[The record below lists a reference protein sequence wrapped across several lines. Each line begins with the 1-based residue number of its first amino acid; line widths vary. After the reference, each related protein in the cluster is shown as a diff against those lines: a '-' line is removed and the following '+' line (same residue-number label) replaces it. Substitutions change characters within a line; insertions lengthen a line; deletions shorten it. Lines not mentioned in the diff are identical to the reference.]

1 MVIKVRKFHKIRY
14 RELYDGIDLFF
25 LQKDFNF
32 KYEFVVKPGANP
44 QDIQLEYEGMKG
56 LILSKG
62 NLVVSTTNGQI
73 IELKPFAYQLT
84 ANGDTIKVD
93 CNYKIKKQKTVVFSI
108 ENYNTS
114 LPLIIDPV
122 LIFSTYSGSTADNW
136 GYSATY
142 DRYGNAYSGGNVF
155 NIGYPTTLGA
165 YQINYGGGSCDIA
178 ISKFDALGSFLHF
191 STYLGGS
198 GTDIPHSLIV
208 NSNDE
213 LVVLGTTSSSDYPV
227 TPDAYSTTF
236 QGGSYYLLT
245 SVLRYNDGSDIV
257 LTKFNSSGTAL
268 LGSTYIGGSG
278 NDGLNTVAG
287 LKKNYAD
294 EVRGEVNVDEQNNI
308 YIVSSTQSTDFPL
321 LPVFCNRNIMEEYK
335 TLVS

>member
-1 MVIKVRKFHKIRY
+1 M
-14 RELYDGIDLFF
+14 
-25 LQKDFNF
+25 
-32 KYEFVVKPGANP
+32 
-44 QDIQLEYEGMKG
+44 
-56 LILSKG
+56 
-62 NLVVSTTNGQI
+62 
-73 IELKPFAYQLT
+73 
-84 ANGDTIKVD
+84 
-93 CNYKIKKQKTVVFSI
+93 
-108 ENYNTS
+108 
-114 LPLIIDPV
+114 
-122 LIFSTYSGSTADNW
+122 
-136 GYSATY
+136 
-142 DRYGNAYSGGNVF
+142 
-155 NIGYPTTLGA
+155 GA

-213 LVVLGTTSSSDYPV
+213 LIVLGTTSSSNYPV

-308 YIVSSTQSTDFPL
+308 YIVSSTQSTDFPVTAG
-321 LPVFCNRNIMEEYK
+321 VFQPQHNGGVQDACIIKMNHNLTNMIWSSYLGGSGDDAAYSMVLASDK
-335 TLVS
+335 S